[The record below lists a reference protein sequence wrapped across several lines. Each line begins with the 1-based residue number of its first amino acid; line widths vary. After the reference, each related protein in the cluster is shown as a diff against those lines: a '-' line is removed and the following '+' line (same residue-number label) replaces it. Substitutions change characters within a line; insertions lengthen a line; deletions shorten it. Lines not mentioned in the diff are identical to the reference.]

1 MLAKTPRII
10 LHPKSTQSLG
20 AEEYKKSHEAY
31 IVYASKTGATC
42 QMGRISL
49 CSQGSI
55 TNSLVLSLGSP
66 LTCQSNRIWHY
77 LHFGPVDSQL
87 ILQCCNKCPASNLI
101 VVVRIPKPILHIPPD
116 NPNKTQVQIVRV
128 GPSPK
133 VYGSWFSL
141 KEPGR
146 LLFFFFISQRFKKF
160 PSNNLEKNHI
170 IDKWKRMGKKG
181 SKQPLKGLPAGMS
194 SCARHNRAGGDL
206 LWCLTQPN
214 NRAAW
219 QSLHGTTGHQLC
231 DAGTAREGGFC
242 HKARAVLEGLQA

>member
-1 MLAKTPRII
+1 MLAKTPRIV

-20 AEEYKKSHEAY
+20 VEEYKKSHEVY

-77 LHFGPVDSQL
+77 LYFGPVDSQL
-87 ILQCCNKCPASNLI
+87 ILQCCNKCPASYLI

-146 LLFFFFISQRFKKF
+146 LLFFFS
-160 PSNNLEKNHI
+160 LAEGLKNSPQTT
-170 IDKWKRMGKKG
+170 WKR
-181 SKQPLKGLPAGMS
+181 
-194 SCARHNRAGGDL
+194 
-206 LWCLTQPN
+206 
-214 NRAAW
+214 
-219 QSLHGTTGHQLC
+219 TT
-231 DAGTAREGGFC
+231 
-242 HKARAVLEGLQA
+242 